1 MSLEGRFVNFSKFNP
16 SCSVPTTEAYYQADE
31 RNLNSSVTSLI
42 FTVYDYLTSA
52 CHPCH
57 QSVFEFWLVG
67 NKLHNNRLHKVE
79 VLLPKGREVEEMK
92 ELEGIE
98 KAKEL
103 QEEGMSKGRG
113 GGRKA

>member
-1 MSLEGRFVNFSKFNP
+1 MSIFQNLTLVEP
-16 SCSVPTTEAYYQADE
+16 SQKLRLIIKLIE

>member
-1 MSLEGRFVNFSKFNP
+1 MSIFQNLTLVEQSQKLRHIIKLI
-16 SCSVPTTEAYYQADE
+16 E
-31 RNLNSSVTSLI
+31 RNLNSSVTSLT

-57 QSVFEFWLVG
+57 QSVFEFWLVE